1 MDLPQPSRPPTERR
15 HRYVRTRRATLPC
28 LACVLALTLLLGACA
43 APSTRFDPAAWKSQ
57 RGVPDEKN
65 RRNDMAVAA
74 REQLRVGM
82 RREAVLAILGEPD
95 SRKSGDT
102 IDVYAV
108 GASPL
113 GIDSQ
118 YLELTYRD
126 GRLVSF
132 AITEA

>member
-1 MDLPQPSRPPTERR
+1 MDLPPPSRPPIVRLRR
-15 HRYVRTRRATLPC
+15 RSRMQRPTLRH
-28 LACVLALTLLLGACA
+28 LACILAFTLLLAACA
-43 APSTRFDPAAWKSQ
+43 APSTRFDSTLWKSQ

-82 RREAVLAILGEPD
+82 TREAVLAILGEPD
-95 SRKSGDT
+95 SRKSDDT

-113 GIDSQ
+113 GIDPQ
-118 YLELTYRD
+118 YLELTYRN
-126 GRLVSF
+126 GRLASF